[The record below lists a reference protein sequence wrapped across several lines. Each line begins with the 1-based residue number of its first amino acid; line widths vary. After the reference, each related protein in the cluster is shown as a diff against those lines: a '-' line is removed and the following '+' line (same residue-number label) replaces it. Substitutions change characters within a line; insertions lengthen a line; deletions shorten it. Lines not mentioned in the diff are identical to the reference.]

1 MSISPYEPTLAE
13 LGFDAFFAEQLAG
26 PEPCGHVARVAVEHR
41 GRYGLLTARGE
52 LDAVLS
58 GRLRREAEDDSRLW
72 PRVGDWVELAPDPR
86 DDLALIERVLERRTC
101 FARRAVGED
110 HRAQIIAANIDIAFV
125 VCAASS
131 SDDERVQRRG
141 ANLSRIER
149 YSTAV
154 LQSGARPVCVLNKI
168 DLTANRAALVG
179 SIRAALGERVP
190 LYTTSAITG
199 AGLPELRA
207 SIGARE
213 TIVLVGPSGAGK
225 SALTNRLLGREVER
239 VGSVRDGDERGRHT
253 TTHRQLFVL
262 PEGGA
267 LIDTP
272 GMRELGLTWEGSD
285 LDPLFDDIGR
295 LARRCRF
302 RDCRHAGEPGCAVA
316 AAVESGELDARRLA
330 SHQKLARELA
340 HEREKG
346 DPEARRRA
354 RRAWRERA
362 VAARTL
368 GKLRPK

>member
-13 LGFDAFFAEQLAG
+13 LGFDTFFADQLAG
-26 PEPCGHVARVAVEHR
+26 PESWDRLARVAVEHR
-41 GRYGLLTARGE
+41 GRYGLLSARGAM
-52 LDAVLS
+52 DAVLS
-58 GRLRREAEDDSRLW
+58 GRLRRQAEEDSRLW
-72 PRVGDWVELAPDPR
+72 PRVGDWVELDPEPS
-86 DDLALIERVLERRTC
+86 DDLVLIERVLERRTC

-110 HRAQIIAANIDIAFV
+110 HRVQIIAANIDTAFI

-131 SDDERVQRRG
+131 SGDERVQRRG

-149 YSTAV
+149 YSAAV
-154 LQSGARPVCVLNKI
+154 LQSGARPVCVVNKI
-168 DLTANRAALVG
+168 DLATNRAVLVG
-179 SIRAALGERVP
+179 NIRAVLGERVP
-190 LYTTSAITG
+190 VYTTSAITG
-199 AGLPELRA
+199 AGLAELRA
-207 SIGARE
+207 SIGIRE
-213 TIVLVGPSGAGK
+213 TIALVGPSGAGK

-239 VGSVRDGDERGRHT
+239 VGAVREADERGRHT

-272 GMRELGLTWEGSD
+272 GMRELGLTWEGAEIA
-285 LDPLFDDIGR
+285 PLFDDIGR

-316 AAVESGELDARRLA
+316 GAVESGELDARRLT
-330 SHQKLARELA
+330 SHQKLERELA
-340 HEREKG
+340 HEREKE

-354 RRAWRERA
+354 KRVWRERA